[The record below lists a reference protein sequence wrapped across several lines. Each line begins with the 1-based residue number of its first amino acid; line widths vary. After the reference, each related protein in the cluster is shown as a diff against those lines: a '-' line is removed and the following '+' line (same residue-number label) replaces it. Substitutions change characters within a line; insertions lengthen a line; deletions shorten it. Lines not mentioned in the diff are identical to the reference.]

1 MKRNKKAVR
10 NIFSIKSY
18 IFYFLLLAFVI
29 TCCFLLFLNHLNVDF
44 GGVEKSAKLTFINIL
59 FISLIFTLL
68 DGIYRK
74 ITVERPLRSILEA
87 TEKLTSGNFSVRI
100 KPFHRYDSNS
110 ALDTIIEN
118 FNKMAEELSGVETL
132 RNDFISNVSHEIKT
146 PLAVIKNYAA
156 MLKRSDITEEE
167 RIEYAGII
175 EQSSARLSNLITN
188 ILKLNKLENQQI
200 FPDVKEFDLGNQLC
214 ECILNVEEILERKN
228 LELDTDIEE
237 GVKVKSDEELL
248 SIVWN
253 NILSNA
259 IKFTDEGGL
268 ITVSLKQRDNR
279 AEVSISDTGCGMS
292 PEVGRRIFEKFYQGD
307 ESHSA
312 QGNGLGLA
320 LVKRV
325 IDITGGEIFVESE
338 RGKGSKFIIKL
349 PVG

>member
-1 MKRNKKAVR
+1 MKRNKKSVR

-214 ECILNVEEILERKN
+214 ECILNMEEIFERKN

-237 GVKVKSDEELL
+237 GVKIKSDEELL

-259 IKFTDEGGL
+259 VKFTDGGGL
-268 ITVSLKQRDNR
+268 ITVSLRKNDDR
-279 AEVSISDTGCGMS
+279 AEVDISDTGCGMS
-292 PEVGRRIFEKFYQGD
+292 PDVGRRIFEKFYQGD
-307 ESHSA
+307 ESHSGE
-312 QGNGLGLA
+312 GNGLGLA

-349 PVG
+349 PAG

>member
-1 MKRNKKAVR
+1 MKRNKKSVR

-29 TCCFLLFLNHLNVDF
+29 SCCFLLFLNHLTLYY
-44 GGVEKSAKLTFINIL
+44 GSVEKSAKLTFINIL
-59 FISLIFTLL
+59 FISLVFTLI

-87 TEKLTSGNFSVRI
+87 TEKLTGGNFNVRI

-214 ECILNVEEILERKN
+214 ECILNMEELFERKN

-237 GVKVKSDEELL
+237 GVKIKSDEELL

-268 ITVSLKQRDNR
+268 ITVSLRKNDDR
-279 AEVSISDTGCGMS
+279 AEVDISDTGCGMS
-292 PEVGRRIFEKFYQGD
+292 PDVGRRIFEKFYQGD
-307 ESHSA
+307 ESHSGE
-312 QGNGLGLA
+312 GNGLGLA

-349 PVG
+349 PAG

>member
-1 MKRNKKAVR
+1 MKRNKKSVR

-29 TCCFLLFLNHLNVDF
+29 TCCFLLFLNHLNVDY
-44 GGVEKSAKLTFINIL
+44 GSVEKSAKLTFINIL
-59 FISLIFTLL
+59 FISLVFTLL

-87 TEKLTSGNFSVRI
+87 TEKLTGGNFSVRI
-100 KPFHRYDSNS
+100 KPFHGYDSNS

-214 ECILNVEEILERKN
+214 ECILNMEELFERKN

-237 GVKVKSDEELL
+237 GVKIKSDEELL

-268 ITVSLKQRDNR
+268 ITVSLRKNDDR
-279 AEVSISDTGCGMS
+279 AEVDISDTGCGIS
-292 PEVGRRIFEKFYQGD
+292 PDVGRRIFEKFYQGD
-307 ESHSA
+307 ESHSGE
-312 QGNGLGLA
+312 GNGLGLA

>member
-1 MKRNKKAVR
+1 MWK
-10 NIFSIKSY
+10 
-18 IFYFLLLAFVI
+18 
-29 TCCFLLFLNHLNVDF
+29 
-44 GGVEKSAKLTFINIL
+44 KSAKLTFINIL
-59 FISLIFTLL
+59 FISLVFTLL

-87 TEKLTSGNFSVRI
+87 TEKLTGGNFSVRI
-100 KPFHRYDSNS
+100 KPFHGYDSNS

-214 ECILNVEEILERKN
+214 ECILNMEEIFERKN

-237 GVKVKSDEELL
+237 GVKIKSDEELL

-259 IKFTDEGGL
+259 VKFTDEGGL
-268 ITVSLKQRDNR
+268 ITVSLRKNDDR
-279 AEVSISDTGCGMS
+279 AEVDISDTGCGMS
-292 PEVGRRIFEKFYQGD
+292 PDVGRRIFEKFYQGD
-307 ESHSA
+307 ESHSGE
-312 QGNGLGLA
+312 GNGLGLA

>member
-1 MKRNKKAVR
+1 MKRNKRPVR

-18 IFYFLLLAFVI
+18 VFYFLLLDFAI
-29 TCCFLLFLNHLNVDF
+29 TCCFMLFLNHLNVDY
-44 GGVEKSAKLTFINIL
+44 GSVEKSAKITFINIL
-59 FISLIFTLL
+59 FISLVFTLI

-87 TEKLTSGNFSVRI
+87 TEKLTNGNFGVRI
-100 KPFHRYDSNS
+100 KPFHGFDSNS
-110 ALDTIIEN
+110 ALDIIIEN
-118 FNKMAEELSGVETL
+118 FNKMSEELSSVETL

-146 PLAVIKNYAA
+146 PLAVIQNYGT

-214 ECILNVEEILERKN
+214 ECILNMEEIFERKN

-292 PEVGRRIFEKFYQGD
+292 PDVGRRIFEKFYQGD

-338 RGKGSKFIIKL
+338 KGKGSKFIIKL
-349 PVG
+349 PVT